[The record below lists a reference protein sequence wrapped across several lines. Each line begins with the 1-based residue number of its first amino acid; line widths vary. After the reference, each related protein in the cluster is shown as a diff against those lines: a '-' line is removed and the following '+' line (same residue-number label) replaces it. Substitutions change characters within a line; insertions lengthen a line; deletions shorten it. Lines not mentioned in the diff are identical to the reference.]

1 MLREFSGTRILLAED
16 EPVNREVICFQLQD
30 VGLLVDIAEDGEQA
44 CALAAVNDYALILM
58 DMQMPNMNGLDATRA
73 IRVGARNRRTPII
86 AISANAFTQDREA
99 CLDAGMQEH
108 LAKPVRPAQ
117 LYQSLLVWLRAPR

>member
-1 MLREFSGTRILLAED
+1 
-16 EPVNREVICFQLQD
+16 
-30 VGLLVDIAEDGEQA
+30 
-44 CALAAVNDYALILM
+44 M